1 MKVFKIITLVT
12 VLIATVSITN
22 AQNSNYSSDKE
33 NVVAVMKLY
42 KDAIQNLT
50 TEGTFELFAP
60 DATIFEQGKIEGTY
74 NEYISHHLG
83 PELEHFKSFTF
94 SDYEIQTTINL
105 PFAFTT
111 ENYLYTIVLKGN
123 ETKDT
128 EERIIQSRGVATSIL
143 QKIGGEWKIIHSHT
157 SFKKIKI

>member
-1 MKVFKIITLVT
+1 MKKALPLLIIIGLQ
-12 VLIATVSITN
+12 LLCNITN
-22 AQNSNYSSDKE
+22 AQNSIYSSDKE

>member
-22 AQNSNYSSDKE
+22 AQNSIYSSDKE

-105 PFAFTT
+105 PFGKWFWNNNYFFT
-111 ENYLYTIVLKGN
+111 LDGF
-123 ETKDT
+123 D
-128 EERIIQSRGVATSIL
+128 IIL
-143 QKIGGEWKIIHSHT
+143 FNDCH
-157 SFKKIKI
+157 